1 MKNEKMT
8 LTEQDLQYLVTEATK
23 RVISEGFEDGSSLE
37 TVVMKLYN
45 FGAKL
50 NIGKEYQNI
59 SIRGVGSIIMECC
72 RKIME
77 LYKNKDMRTEFS
89 SEFSKIANKNGGA

>member
-8 LTEQDLQYLVTEATK
+8 LTEQDLQYIVTEATK
-23 RVISEGFEDGSSLE
+23 RVINEGFEDGSNLE

-50 NIGKEYQNI
+50 NIGKEYQNV
-59 SIRGVGSIIMECC
+59 SLRGVGTIIMLCC
-72 RKIME
+72 QKIME
-77 LYKNKDMRTEFS
+77 LYKEKDLRKEFSDEFS
-89 SEFSKIANKNGGA
+89 SILNKKGGV